1 MTMKTDNL
9 LRFWMAVAVTALSVL
24 AASAQITVSGIVTDK
39 SGEPL
44 IGASV
49 LVVGTQ
55 NGTITDFD
63 GKFTINNVPEDAMI
77 KASYVA
83 YKEQQQKAASIIK
96 FVLQE
101 DAELLDEVVVVGYG
115 SMKKSNLSGAVASVK
130 ADDMPSAG
138 NASVGSMLRG
148 RAAGMNITSSTAAPG
163 GQMDI
168 AIRGG
173 LSGQQPLVVI
183 DGVPQA
189 PHSKISTGTV
199 YSGAAKDNSGLI
211 NLNPNDIESIDVL
224 KDASAAAIYG
234 SDASGGVILVTTKR
248 GKEGRPEIS
257 YSGSV
262 AISSIKDAPDFMDAR
277 QFMITQNQVF
287 EELGRGDEKKF
298 TQSQIDNFVGDG
310 TDWMKEV
317 TRTGVV
323 NEHNVS
329 VTAGGKSTRTLFSL
343 SYYDHEGL
351 VKNNSMNRITG
362 RLNVD
367 QDFGEYVK
375 GGINSSFSQIKYND
389 VPTGDARQEKS
400 AVLYSAMTFIPT
412 VPVRDEE
419 GNFSVNP
426 IRDIYPNPV
435 SLLDIYDKTTAKN
448 LYASGYLEYKPWD
461 FLSIRATA
469 GVDISWTQ
477 SDQYIP
483 TTTKHGFSLNGEAS
497 KQNANSQMNLVNV
510 IANFNKMFA
519 EKHDVGIMAGWEY
532 KKQSWDGMGIVASD
546 FPFDNALMNNIG
558 TSEQE
563 KPAISSYRGTNEMAS
578 WIGRFNYTLMNRYIF
593 TANLRIDGSSNF
605 SEEYQYG
612 AFPGFSAAWKIN
624 EESWLKDKS
633 WLTTLKLRGGWGQT
647 GNAGN
652 LTGINTFYSVIR
664 GAWTPNGSAVN
675 GMALSKI
682 GNKNLKWETLTD
694 INIGIDAGFF
704 NNRLQIS
711 LDAYQRTRSDVIL
724 SKQLMSYHEVT
735 TIDYNSNEKYRSRGI
750 DIGIHSINIA
760 SKDFSWS
767 TDLNLSFYKNET
779 ISRDPDFIPAA
790 YQPMVQDWG
799 DIYGWRTAG
808 IVQQGET
815 YAHLPNSGAGAIK
828 YLDVNGY
835 VLDENNERK
844 RDDEGRYIL
853 SGEPDGLLDEA
864 DYELLYNSTPI
875 PFSINNT
882 FTWKNWDANIYVYG
896 SLRGRKINDIKLQS
910 IYGLEDITYGINVLT
925 DVADRWRPDNQEGT
939 MPGVAEAKS
948 GFSPSNSDFF
958 YENSWYLRI
967 DNISVG
973 YTFPTQLFNNKVK
986 NLRIYGAV
994 RNIGIITPYNGM
1006 DPETGNGI
1014 GAYPNNYQVAVGIDL
1029 KF

>member
-1 MTMKTDNL
+1 MKTNVL
-9 LRFWMAVAVTALSVL
+9 SRFVIAFAVIALSVL
-24 AASAQITVSGIVTDK
+24 PALAQITVTGTVTDK
-39 SGEPL
+39 TGEPL

-55 NGTITDFD
+55 NGSATDLN
-63 GKFTINNVPEDAMI
+63 GNFTLKNVAEGAI
-77 KASYVA
+77 IRASYVT
-83 YKEQQQKAASIIK
+83 YKEQEQRAASK
-96 FVLQE
+96 MHFVLE
-101 DAELLDEVVVVGYG
+101 ENSELLDEVVVVGYG

-130 ADDMPSAG
+130 ADDLPSAG
-138 NASVGSMLRG
+138 NASVGEMLRG

-163 GQMDI
+163 GQMSI

-189 PHSKISTGTV
+189 PHSKVSAGTI

-234 SDASGGVILVTTKR
+234 SDASGGVILITTKR

-262 AISSIKDAPDFMDAR
+262 AFSRIKDAPDFMDAR

-298 TQSQIDNFVGDG
+298 TQSQIDNFVGEG

-323 NEHNVS
+323 NEHNLS
-329 VTAGGKSTRTLFSL
+329 VTAGGKSTKTLFSL
-343 SYYDHEGL
+343 SYYNHQGL

-367 QDFGEYVK
+367 QDFGKYIK

-389 VPTGDARQEKS
+389 VPTGDSRQEKS

-412 VPVRDEE
+412 VPVRDAN
-419 GNFSVNP
+419 GDFSVNP
-426 IRDIYPNPV
+426 IRDMYPNPV

-448 LYASGYLEYKPWD
+448 LYASGYLEYKPWS
-461 FLSIRATA
+461 FFNIRATA

-477 SDQYIP
+477 ADQYTP

-510 IANFNKMFA
+510 IANFNKTFA
-519 EKHDVGIMAGWEY
+519 DKHDVSVMAGWEY
-532 KKQSWDGMGIVASD
+532 KKQSWDGMGIVARD
-546 FPFDNALMNNIG
+546 FPFDTPLMNNIG
-558 TSEQE
+558 SSQQE
-563 KPAISSYRGTNEMAS
+563 KPTISSYRGTNEMAS
-578 WIGRFNYTLMNRYIF
+578 WIGRVNYTLLDRYIL

-605 SEEYQYG
+605 SEEHQWG

-624 EESWLKDKS
+624 EEAWLREQT

-652 LTGINTFYSVIR
+652 LTGINTFYSVMQ
-664 GAWTPNGSAVN
+664 GAWAPGGSPVN
-675 GMALSKI
+675 GVALSKI
-682 GNKNLKWETLTD
+682 GNPNLKWETLTD
-694 INIGIDAGFF
+694 INIGLDAGFF
-704 NNRLQIS
+704 NNRLQVS
-711 LDAYQRTRSDVIL
+711 VDAYQRTRSDVIL

-735 TIDYNSNEKYRSRGI
+735 TIDYNSREKYRSRGI

-760 SKDFSWS
+760 GRDFSWS
-767 TDLNLSFYKNET
+767 TDLNLSFYKNQT

-799 DIYGWRTAG
+799 DIYGWRTDG
-808 IVQQGET
+808 LVQQGET

-828 YLDVNGY
+828 YLDLNGY
-835 VLDENNERK
+835 MLDEKGERM
-844 RDDEGRYIL
+844 RDADGRYIL

-864 DYELLYNSTPI
+864 DYVALYNSTPI

-882 FTWKNWDANIYVYG
+882 LTWKNWDANIYIYG
-896 SLRGRKINDIKLQS
+896 SLRGRKINDVKHQS
-910 IYGLEDITYGINVLT
+910 VYGLEDITYGVNALT
-925 DVADRWRPDNQEGT
+925 DVMNRWRPDYQEGS

-948 GFSPSNSDFF
+948 GFAPSKSDFF
-958 YENSWYLRI
+958 YENAWYLRI

-973 YTFPTQLFNNKVK
+973 YTFPAKWFNDKVK
-986 NLRIYGAV
+986 NLRLYGAV
-994 RNIGIITPYNGM
+994 RNIGVITPYKGM

-1014 GAYPNNYQVAVGIDL
+1014 GAYPNNFQVAVGVDL

>member
-1 MTMKTDNL
+1 MKTNVL
-9 LRFWMAVAVTALSVL
+9 SRFVIAFAVIALSVL
-24 AASAQITVSGIVTDK
+24 PALAQITVTGTVTDK
-39 SGEPL
+39 TGEPL

-49 LVVGTQ
+49 LVMGTQ
-55 NGTITDFD
+55 NGSATDLN
-63 GKFTINNVPEDAMI
+63 GNFTLKNVAEGAI
-77 KASYVA
+77 IRASYVT
-83 YKEQQQKAASIIK
+83 YKEQEQRAASK
-96 FVLQE
+96 MHFVLE
-101 DAELLDEVVVVGYG
+101 ENSELLDEVVVVGYG

-130 ADDMPSAG
+130 ADDLPSAG
-138 NASVGSMLRG
+138 SASVGEMLRG

-163 GQMDI
+163 GQMSI

-189 PHSKISTGTV
+189 PHSKVSAGTI

-234 SDASGGVILVTTKR
+234 SDASGGVILITTKR

-262 AISSIKDAPDFMDAR
+262 AFSRIKDAPDFMDAR

-298 TQSQIDNFVGDG
+298 TQSQIDNFVGEG

-323 NEHNVS
+323 NEHNLS
-329 VTAGGKSTRTLFSL
+329 VTAGGKTTKTLFSL
-343 SYYDHEGL
+343 SYYDHQGL

-367 QDFGEYVK
+367 QDFGKYIK

-389 VPTGDARQEKS
+389 VPTGDSRQEKS

-412 VPVRDEE
+412 VPVRDAN
-419 GNFSVNP
+419 GDFSVNP
-426 IRDIYPNPV
+426 IRDMYPNPV

-448 LYASGYLEYKPWD
+448 LYASGYLEYKPWS
-461 FLSIRATA
+461 FFNIRATA

-477 SDQYIP
+477 ADQYTP

-510 IANFNKMFA
+510 IANFNKTFA
-519 EKHDVGIMAGWEY
+519 DKHDVSVMAGWEY
-532 KKQSWDGMGIVASD
+532 KKQSWDGMGIIARD
-546 FPFDNALMNNIG
+546 FPFDTPLMNNIG
-558 TSEQE
+558 SSQQE
-563 KPAISSYRGTNEMAS
+563 KPTISSYRGTNEMAS
-578 WIGRFNYTLMNRYIF
+578 WIGRVNYTLLDRYIL

-605 SEEYQYG
+605 SEEHQWG
-612 AFPGFSAAWKIN
+612 AFPGLSAAWKIN
-624 EESWLKDKS
+624 EEAWLREQT

-652 LTGINTFYSVIR
+652 LTGINTFYSVMQ
-664 GAWTPNGSAVN
+664 GAWAPGGSPVN
-675 GMALSKI
+675 GVALSKI
-682 GNKNLKWETLTD
+682 GNPNLKWETLTD
-694 INIGIDAGFF
+694 INIGLDAGFF
-704 NNRLQIS
+704 NNRLQVS
-711 LDAYQRTRSDVIL
+711 VDAYQRTRSDVIL

-735 TIDYNSNEKYRSRGI
+735 TIDYNSREKYRSRGI

-760 SKDFSWS
+760 GRDFSWS
-767 TDLNLSFYKNET
+767 TDLNLSFYKNQT

-790 YQPMVQDWG
+790 YQPMVQNWG
-799 DIYGWRTAG
+799 DIYGWRTDG
-808 IVQQGET
+808 LVQQGET

-828 YLDVNGY
+828 YLDLNGY
-835 VLDENNERK
+835 MLDEKGERM
-844 RDDEGRYIL
+844 RDADGRYIL

-864 DYELLYNSTPI
+864 DYVALYNSTPI

-882 FTWKNWDANIYVYG
+882 LTWKNWDANIYIYG
-896 SLRGRKINDIKLQS
+896 SLRGRKINDVKHQS
-910 IYGLEDITYGINVLT
+910 VYGLEDITYGVNALT
-925 DVADRWRPDNQEGT
+925 DVMNRWRPDYQEGS

-948 GFSPSNSDFF
+948 GFAPSKSDFF
-958 YENSWYLRI
+958 YENAWYLRI

-973 YTFPTQLFNNKVK
+973 YTFPAKWFNDKVK
-986 NLRIYGAV
+986 NLRLYGAV
-994 RNIGIITPYNGM
+994 RNIGVITPYKGM

-1014 GAYPNNYQVAVGIDL
+1014 GAYPNNFPVAVGVDL